1 MLFQEESIIYVHVF
15 VFFMGE
21 LDIISMAIS
30 TSERMTYLDLGKKL
44 PNVVQTYM
52 NFFQKLIENICLF
65 WQN

>member
-1 MLFQEESIIYVHVF
+1 
-15 VFFMGE
+15 MGE
-21 LDIISMAIS
+21 LDKISMAIS